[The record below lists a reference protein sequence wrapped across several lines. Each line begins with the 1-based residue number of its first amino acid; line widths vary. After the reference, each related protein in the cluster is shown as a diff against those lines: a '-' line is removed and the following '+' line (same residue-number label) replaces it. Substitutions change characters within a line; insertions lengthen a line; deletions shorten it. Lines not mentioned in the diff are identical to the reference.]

1 MVQFHARLR
10 ESSPSRPGARLPPGS
25 LPRGLRRRTGGITR
39 DARSPPGD
47 RPRAVNA
54 VSRRYVFIAA
64 SINGSGSVAR
74 RPCGGD
80 DCRHGLRHRAR
91 RSLSRMRRGTDPSS
105 FWTSGLSGSTS
116 ARRGGGGSGRGRRLR
131 GDDRLNLRRRR
142 RGRRD
147 DARAPDAGTA
157 PASDRATVGHRPF
170 RDRGPAC
177 RPYRS
182 GTPGRPG
189 SPGWPRNPGCRSRS
203 SDPPLH
209 GRCRRSR

>member
-147 DARAPDAGTA
+147 DARGAGRGDRAGLRSRYGGA
-157 PASDRATVGHRPF
+157 PAVP
-170 RDRGPAC
+170 
-177 RPYRS
+177 
-182 GTPGRPG
+182 
-189 SPGWPRNPGCRSRS
+189 RSRS
-203 SDPPLH
+203 RMPPLPVWDA
-209 GRCRRSR
+209 GAPRVPRLAKEPGMSEP